1 MSIMAPFVLVV
12 STATKINGC
21 RMPVRVKTPQFQLQ
35 SKADRCGLHHT
46 FWWIHR
52 DVCLS
57 GRRGA
62 CESWPDSVVHAST
75 SVRIRYKFG
84 RCDARL
90 FCMRTLNHSIP
101 ATRFYRVMRDRIKY
115 NFTSRCRYCCG
126 GSHPQSPMSAA
137 GIEEQSLGRATR
149 NPERRQEQEQS
160 PRTPRDYRGGWNRNG
175 TNSTDAS
182 AATDVSGTK
191 QKTIQTSVLSG
202 LTWR

>member
-1 MSIMAPFVLVV
+1 M
-12 STATKINGC
+12 
-21 RMPVRVKTPQFQLQ
+21 
-35 SKADRCGLHHT
+35 HHT

-137 GIEEQSLGRATR
+137 GIEEQSLGKATR
-149 NPERRQEQEQS
+149 NPERRQVQEQS

-202 LTWR
+202 LNRAIPRARRIGARIRNSSHPSGARSYAALTLRALTTTEVQTVVE